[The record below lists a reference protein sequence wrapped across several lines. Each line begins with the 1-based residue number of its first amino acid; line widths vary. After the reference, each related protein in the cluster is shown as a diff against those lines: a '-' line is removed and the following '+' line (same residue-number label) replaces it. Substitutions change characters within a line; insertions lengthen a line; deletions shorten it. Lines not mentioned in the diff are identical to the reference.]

1 MRSQRPT
8 VADILALKG
17 RRQLTMLR
25 VETLEEAEAAER
37 AGVDMLSVPPALLS
51 PEFRDAAP
59 SAFAVPGLEYGDFI
73 TAEEYIR
80 AAFKALRAGGDA
92 VYCAA
97 SLATVRSMRNEG
109 IPVCGHVGL
118 IPSQATWTGGFKA
131 VGKTAES
138 AFEIW
143 RQTKALEDAG
153 AFAAEIEVVPVPIA
167 TAISERTSLFMISMG
182 AGAGCDAQY
191 LFAQDV
197 LARIVAIIRV
207 TPRSIATSAPNMTA
221 CSRKGSQPL
230 QSLSPTFSRRPI
242 PARNILLES
251 RTMSWIV
258 F

>member
-138 AFEIW
+138 AFRGMAADQSVGRCW
-143 RQTKALEDAG
+143 RIRSRNRSCACSDCDSNFRAHISVHDFHGRRRGLRCA
-153 AFAAEIEVVPVPIA
+153 VPV
-167 TAISERTSLFMISMG
+167 R
-182 AGAGCDAQY
+182 
-191 LFAQDV
+191 
-197 LARIVAIIRV
+197 AR
-207 TPRSIATSAPNMTA
+207 
-221 CSRKGSQPL
+221 CSW
-230 QSLSPTFSRRPI
+230 
-242 PARNILLES
+242 LES
-251 RTMSWIV
+251 WPLSASRQDLSQLQRRI
-258 F
+258 